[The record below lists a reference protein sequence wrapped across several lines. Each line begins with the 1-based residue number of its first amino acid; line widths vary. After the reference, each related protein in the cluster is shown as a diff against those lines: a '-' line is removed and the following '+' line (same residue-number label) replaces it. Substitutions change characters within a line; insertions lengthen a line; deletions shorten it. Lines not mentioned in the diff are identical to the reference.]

1 MSTVRPTY
9 GEKAYKFL
17 FILPPW
23 NRKAMLV
30 NYTIVLHTDLS
41 YYINSGI
48 RHLPD
53 GLDGFVQ
60 ALYAIGGEPPQF
72 LHPNSPYFA
81 QDPK

>member
-1 MSTVRPTY
+1 MCIAV
-9 GEKAYKFL
+9 
-17 FILPPW
+17 
-23 NRKAMLV
+23 
-30 NYTIVLHTDLS
+30 HTDLS